1 MEEEKL
7 KIILE
12 CAIYAPS
19 ARNVPPWFFTVIQNK
34 ALLNKINED
43 LRQIMLSSEDA
54 FIRERAK
61 KKILMSF
68 IMQIQ

>member
-1 MEEEKL
+1 
-7 KIILE
+7 
-12 CAIYAPS
+12 
-19 ARNVPPWFFTVIQNK
+19 
-34 ALLNKINED
+34 
-43 LRQIMLSSEDA
+43 MLSSEDA

>member
-1 MEEEKL
+1 
-7 KIILE
+7 
-12 CAIYAPS
+12 
-19 ARNVPPWFFTVIQNK
+19 VIQNK